1 MLTAS
6 EFWRLSQ
13 ALYAAPGVRELC
25 LQAQDEGGAEIN
37 LLLLLALLQA
47 RGWRGSYR
55 TLLANIS
62 QQQPLLRQWGALL
75 RSLKAK
81 VVPADYQRLLEHEL
95 GLELWLQ
102 QQLLNG
108 LLTSPAPDHHQEQA
122 SEMNA
127 LAGYLQQL
135 GLTTTPLYHPLLAL
149 PALAAA
155 LAATSQASEAT
166 PSAQE
171 DPC

>member
-25 LQAQDEGGAEIN
+25 LQAQDEAGAEIN

-55 TLLANIS
+55 PLLASIR
-62 QQQPLLRQWGALL
+62 QQQPLLRQWRALR

-81 VVPADYQRLLEHEL
+81 VAPHRLP
-95 GLELWLQ
+95 
-102 QQLLNG
+102 
-108 LLTSPAPDHHQEQA
+108 TS
-122 SEMNA
+122 
-127 LAGYLQQL
+127 AG
-135 GLTTTPLYHPLLAL
+135 A
-149 PALAAA
+149 
-155 LAATSQASEAT
+155 
-166 PSAQE
+166 
-171 DPC
+171 